1 MNWMTQTFRSKLF
14 AGIATLLPLYLT
26 FIVIKFLFVTLEEIS
41 DPLLKRFDIDIPVL
55 GIILTVSLIYLLG
68 LVVTNFLGRKIFNI
82 GENFVKRVPI
92 VNMIYTTLKQ
102 ITETFTKSSTDA
114 FVGAVYIQYPR
125 NGLWTMAFISGESKS
140 INYIPI
146 KRSENE
152 EGIEYYHLF
161 VPTTPN
167 PTSGFFLMIPQ
178 SDTIPTGM
186 SVEEGLKTIIS
197 GGLLAPDKN
206 PLR

>member
-1 MNWMTQTFRSKLF
+1 MNSITQTFRSKLF

-41 DPLLKRFDIDIPVL
+41 DPLLKRFDIDIPGL

-125 NGLWTMAFISGESKS
+125 NGLWTMAFISGESK
-140 INYIPI
+140 
-146 KRSENE
+146 NE

-178 SDTIPTGM
+178 SDTIKSGM
-186 SVEEGLKTIIS
+186 SVENGLKTIIS
-197 GGLLAPDKN
+197 GGLLAPKKN
-206 PLR
+206 PLN

>member
-1 MNWMTQTFRSKLF
+1 MNSITQTFRSKLF

-41 DPLLKRFDIDIPVL
+41 GPLLKKFHIDIPGL
-55 GIILTVSLIYLLG
+55 GIILTVALIYILG

-82 GENFVKRVPI
+82 GENIVKKVPV

-114 FVGAVYIQYPR
+114 FEGAVYIQYPR
-125 NGLWTMAFISGESKS
+125 VGLWTMAFISGQSKS
-140 INYIPI
+140 
-146 KRSENE
+146 ED
-152 EGIEYYHLF
+152 GIEYYHLF

-178 SDTIPTGM
+178 ADAIPTGM

-197 GGLLAPDKN
+197 GGLLAPEEN
-206 PLR
+206 PLP